1 MDFWPRLPDQPHRG
15 VRFAYGYFVFA
26 GLLVCTAFV
35 ASTTRILLD
44 ESLPR
49 AEILL
54 VNANIVLAGVFV
66 PTLLLLAARSIRRGS
81 RWGAGL
87 AALGFI
93 LLALWVPKIGAAGV
107 VVGVLVVV
115 GLALTVTAW
124 SEVTPR
130 HTNPADVRA
139 G

>member
-1 MDFWPRLPDQPHRG
+1 MDVWPRLPDQTHRG
-15 VRFAYGYFVFA
+15 VRLAYGYFVFA
-26 GLLVCTAFV
+26 GLLVGAVCA
-35 ASTTRILLD
+35 ASATRILLD

-54 VNANIVLAGVFV
+54 VNANIVLAGVLV
-66 PTLLLLAARSIRRGS
+66 PTLLLLAARWIRRGS

-87 AALGFI
+87 AALGFV
-93 LLALWVPKIGAAGV
+93 LVTLWAPRHEAVRLP
-107 VVGVLVVV
+107 VGVLVVV
-115 GLALTVTAW
+115 GLALTVVVW

-130 HTNPADVRA
+130 ETKAADVRA

>member
-26 GLLVCTAFV
+26 GLLVGAVFV
-35 ASTTRILLD
+35 ASTTRILSD

-54 VNANIVLAGVFV
+54 ANANIVLAGVFV
-66 PTLLLLAARSIRRGS
+66 PILLLLAARRIRRGA

-93 LLALWVPKIGAAGV
+93 LLGLWAPKSGA
-107 VVGVLVVV
+107 VGVLIGALVVP
-115 GLALTVTAW
+115 GLALAVTAW

-130 HTNPADVRA
+130 ETRPANVRT

>member
-26 GLLVCTAFV
+26 GLLVCAAFV
-35 ASTTRILLD
+35 AATTRILLD

-54 VNANIVLAGVFV
+54 ANANIVLAGVFV
-66 PTLLLLAARSIRRGS
+66 PTLLLLAARWIRRGS

-93 LLALWVPKIGAAGV
+93 LLAVWVPKIGAG
-107 VVGVLVVV
+107 GLVIGALIVV
-115 GLALTVTAW
+115 GLALSMTAW
-124 SEVTPR
+124 SELTPR
-130 HTNPADVRA
+130 DAKPADVRA